1 MLNNNLFFFLY
12 HYFLYFIIL
21 LLFLLCLKL
30 QVSRS
35 SCHFDFYMII
45 NLILILKL
53 VVKCGQGVIS
63 WKKFLNIFSV
73 SIIHNEVAWVNGF
86 ILMLNPSHLSVFKAE
101 LVTNYALNIIDFVSS
116 FVRSDLYPRIWTLWT
131 ILKCPLLLKL
141 HYVFTLV
148 NCLGFIVFSLEI
160 LLVGLALLDYL
171 RRHAKTEEDVLLMVV
186 ASTHFAWYA
195 LFQISHWSFWVV
207 GQFNLLRIILLLFLI
222 F

>member
-1 MLNNNLFFFLY
+1 M
-12 HYFLYFIIL
+12 IIL
-21 LLFLLCLKL
+21 
-30 QVSRS
+30 
-35 SCHFDFYMII
+35 

-73 SIIHNEVAWVNGF
+73 SIIHNEVAWVDGL

-116 FVRSDLYPRIWTLWT
+116 FVSSDLYPRIWTLWT

-141 HYVFTLV
+141 HYVFALV

-160 LLVGLALLDYL
+160 LLVRLALLDYL
-171 RRHAKTEEDVLLMVV
+171 RRHAKT
-186 ASTHFAWYA
+186 
-195 LFQISHWSFWVV
+195 
-207 GQFNLLRIILLLFLI
+207 
-222 F
+222 